1 MFLRSAH
8 DAGKISMQTRD
19 RQTLFNQTSN
29 PTFGVSPFVLPAE
42 NGGHREVPKGRFLLS
57 PTSKLNEIK

>member
-8 DAGKISMQTRD
+8 DAGKISMQNTRP
-19 RQTLFNQTSN
+19 TNLFNQTSN

-42 NGGHREVPKGRFLLS
+42 NGGYGEVPKGLFLLR
-57 PTSKLNEIK
+57 PTSKRYEIK